1 MLLKWELIL
10 VLSGILM
17 PVVHNWRGNMSDRC

>member
-1 MLLKWELIL
+1 LGFLGQGASL

-17 PVVHNWRGNMSDRC
+17 PFTLSGLLSA